1 MKTSPVIKKQRTV
14 AFFAGSFDP
23 FTRGHESIV
32 LRALHLFDEVI
43 IAIGVNP
50 SKHEWMP
57 VEERVRL
64 IETAFAHEP
73 RVRVVTYD
81 GLTVKA
87 AQHHKANFLLRGV
100 RTTQDFEY
108 EKQLAEV
115 NRDLS
120 GLETVLLYTLPE
132 DAHVSSTMVRDLA
145 GHGQNVAQYLP
156 RGVNLNKNNYDG
168 EDNE

>member
-1 MKTSPVIKKQRTV
+1 
-14 AFFAGSFDP
+14 
-23 FTRGHESIV
+23 
-32 LRALHLFDEVI
+32 
-43 IAIGVNP
+43 
-50 SKHEWMP
+50 MP

-64 IETAFAHEP
+64 IETTFAKEP
-73 RVRVVTYD
+73 RVSVVTYD
-81 GLTVKA
+81 GLTVEA
-87 AQHHKANFLLRGV
+87 ARLHKANFLLRGV

-156 RGVNLNKNNYDG
+156 RGANHNKNNNDG